1 MTLALAVRNLARNR
15 RRSLTTLAAI
25 VVGAVA
31 ILLFGGYTR
40 NIRYGL
46 QMGFV
51 RSSGHL
57 QIQHKDY
64 FLYGSGNP
72 AGYGIT
78 NYRHVM
84 DLVRHDPV
92 LAPMLT
98 VVTPTLQ
105 LGGIAGNFA
114 AGVSRTVIATGSD
127 IDGQNELRKWNDF
140 GFEGTPGN
148 LALTGTA
155 PNAAVV
161 GEGVARVLQL
171 CEPLHI
177 RSCPAPEGAATS
189 ASRSAGSGLPPDIA
203 ALADAEVPQKLQDSP
218 GAQVPGTSQG
228 IAPPSAVAGSP
239 RIELL
244 AATARGAPN
253 VASLAVIEADT
264 QAVKDLDDIYVAL
277 HLEQAQRLVYA
288 GDPPQVTSIIVQL
301 HHTAQIPAARARLEQ
316 LLRTTLE
323 DQPLEVQDYET
334 LNPTYGQTIG
344 FFAAIFGF
352 IAILIGVIVLFTVS
366 NTMSMAVVERTP
378 EIGTL
383 RAIGVRRSGIRKM
396 FMMEGI
402 LLGLAGSVLGIIVAL
417 VLAFLINHG
426 GITWTPPGRTDAVP
440 LTVRVWGEPKPML
453 GVAIALTLVTVVS
466 SWVPS
471 RRGARTNIVS
481 ALRHA

>member
-1 MTLALAVRNLARNR
+1 MMTLALAVRNLERNR
-15 RRSLTTLAAI
+15 RRSFMTLAAI
-25 VVGAVA
+25 IVGAVA

-51 RSSGHL
+51 RTSGHL

-72 AGYGIT
+72 AAYGIAD
-78 NYRHVM
+78 YRHVM
-84 DLVRHDPV
+84 DVVRADPV

-105 LGGIAGNFA
+105 LGGIAGNFE
-114 AGVSRTVIATGSD
+114 AGVSRTVLATGSD
-127 IDGQNELRKWNDF
+127 VAGQNALRQWNDF
-140 GFEGTPGN
+140 GFEGTPRP
-148 LALTGTA
+148 LALTDTA

-171 CEPLHI
+171 CGTLGVRH
-177 RSCPAPEGAATS
+177 CAAPNTTAQPGTPTS
-189 ASRSAGSGLPPDIA
+189 ALPPDLA
-203 ALADAEVPQKLQDSP
+203 ALSATESA
-218 GAQVPGTSQG
+218 GR
-228 IAPPSAVAGSP
+228 PPSHGA

-253 VASLAVIEADT
+253 VASLSVIKVESE
-264 QAVKDLDDIYVAL
+264 AVKELDDVYVAM
-277 HLEQAQRLVYA
+277 HLAQAQRLIY
-288 GDPPQVTSIIVQL
+288 GRDPPQVTAIIVQL
-301 HHTAQIPAARARLEQ
+301 HHTSQIPAARARLQQ
-316 LLRTTLE
+316 LLATTLKS
-323 DQPLEVQDYET
+323 DPLEVQDYET
-334 LNPTYGQTIG
+334 LNPYYGQTIG

-352 IAILIGVIVLFTVS
+352 ISILIGVIVLFTVG

-383 RAIGVRRSGIRKM
+383 RAIGLRRSGIRKM
-396 FMMEGI
+396 FMIEGM
-402 LLGLAGSVLGIIVAL
+402 LLGLVGSVLGIITAL

-426 GITWTPPGRTDAVP
+426 GITWTPPGRVDAVP
-440 LTVRVWGEPKPML
+440 LTVRLWGEPAPMIA
-453 GVAIALTLVTVVS
+453 VVIALTLVTVVS
-466 SWVPS
+466 SWIPS
-471 RRGARTNIVS
+471 RRGARINIVS

>member
-1 MTLALAVRNLARNR
+1 MTFALAIRNLERNR

-25 VVGAVA
+25 VVGTVA

-64 FLYGSGNP
+64 FLYGNGDP
-72 AGYGIT
+72 ASYGIAD
-78 NYRHVM
+78 YQHVM
-84 DLVRHDPV
+84 DVVRHDPE

-105 LGGIAGNFA
+105 LGGIAGNFG
-114 AGVSRTVIATGSD
+114 AGVSRTVLATGSD
-127 IDGQNELRKWNDF
+127 VDGQNELRKWNDF
-140 GFEGTPGN
+140 GFPGTPQP

-171 CEPLHI
+171 CAGLHI
-177 RSCPAPEGAATS
+177 PRCTGPHTTRNANSGDDTSDTNAFHPLPRDLAELSAADPAKPVG
-189 ASRSAGSGLPPDIA
+189 PD
-203 ALADAEVPQKLQDSP
+203 
-218 GAQVPGTSQG
+218 T
-228 IAPPSAVAGSP
+228 P

-253 VASLAVIEADT
+253 VASLSVIKAES
-264 QAVKDLDDIYVAL
+264 QAVKELDDVYVAL
-277 HLEQAQRLVYA
+277 HLAQAQRLIYG
-288 GDPPQVTSIIVQL
+288 GDRPRVTAILLQL
-301 HHTAQIPAARARLEQ
+301 HHTAQIPSARARLEY
-316 LLRTTLE
+316 LLATTLK
-323 DQPLEVQDYET
+323 DQPLEVHDYET
-334 LNPTYGQTIG
+334 LNPYYGQTVG

-352 IAILIGVIVLFTVS
+352 ISILIGVIVLFTVG

-383 RAIGVRRSGIRKM
+383 RAIGLRRSGIRKM
-396 FMMEGI
+396 FMVEGM
-402 LLGLAGSVLGIIVAL
+402 LLGLTGSVLGIIVSL

-426 GITWTPPGRTDAVP
+426 GITWTPPGRVDPVP
-440 LTVRVWGEPKPML
+440 LTVRVWGEPASMI
-453 GVAIALTLVTVVS
+453 GVMIALTLVALVS
-466 SWVPS
+466 SWIPS
-471 RRGARTNIVS
+471 RRGASINIVA

>member
-40 NIRYGL
+40 DIRYGL

-64 FLYGSGNP
+64 FLYGTGNP
-72 AGYGIT
+72 AAYGIA
-78 NYRHVM
+78 NYEQIIA
-84 DLVRHDPV
+84 LVRHDPV

-105 LGGIAGNFA
+105 LGGIAGNFE
-114 AGVSRTVIATGSD
+114 AGVSRTVIATGFD
-127 IDGQNELRKWNDF
+127 IEGQNELRKWNDF
-140 GFEGTPGN
+140 GFEGTPAA

-171 CEPLHI
+171 CGPLHI
-177 RSCPAPEGAATS
+177 KQCAAPEGVANAP
-189 ASRSAGSGLPPDIA
+189 SAGTGGPPPADVASLSSAAELEDSGSRI
-203 ALADAEVPQKLQDSP
+203 Q
-218 GAQVPGTSQG
+218 GA
-228 IAPPSAVAGSP
+228 

-253 VASLAVIEADT
+253 VASLSVIKAES
-264 QAVKDLDDIYVAL
+264 QPVKDLDDIYVEL
-277 HLEQAQRLVYA
+277 HLPQAQRLIYG
-288 GDPPQVTSIIVQL
+288 GDPPQVTAIIVQL

-316 LLRTTLE
+316 LLRTTLK
-323 DQPLEVQDYET
+323 DQPLEVHDYET
-334 LNPTYGQTIG
+334 LNPYYGQTIG

-352 IAILIGVIVLFTVS
+352 ISILIGVIVLFTVS

-383 RAIGVRRSGIRKM
+383 RAIGLRRSGIRKM
-396 FMMEGI
+396 FMLEGM
-402 LLGLAGSVLGIIVAL
+402 LLGLAGSVLGIAVAL

-426 GITWTPPGRTDAVP
+426 GITWTPPGRVDAVP
-440 LTVRVWGEPKPML
+440 LAVRVWGEPRPMI
-453 GVAIALTLVTVVS
+453 GVAVALTLVTLVS

-471 RRGARTNIVS
+471 RRGAKTNIVA

>member
-1 MTLALAVRNLARNR
+1 MMTFALAVRNLERNR

-25 VVGAVA
+25 IVGAVA

-72 AGYGIT
+72 AAYGIAD
-78 NYRHVM
+78 YQHVM
-84 DLVRHDPV
+84 KLVRQDPV
-92 LAPMLT
+92 LAPLTT

-105 LGGIAGNFA
+105 IGGIAGNFD

-127 IDGQNELRKWNDF
+127 IEGQNALRQWNDF
-140 GFEGTPGN
+140 GFEGTPAP

-155 PNAAVV
+155 PDAAVI
-161 GEGVARVLQL
+161 GAGVARVLQIAPSL
-171 CEPLHI
+171 GALHPTAKEVA
-177 RSCPAPEGAATS
+177 SQASDPAGAA
-189 ASRSAGSGLPPDIA
+189 LPRDLA
-203 ALADAEVPQKLQDSP
+203 ALSAAESAANPARAD
-218 GAQVPGTSQG
+218 T
-228 IAPPSAVAGSP
+228 

-253 VASLAVIEADT
+253 VASLSVVKVES
-264 QAVKDLDDIYVAL
+264 QAVKELDDIYVAM
-277 HLEQAQRLVYA
+277 HLGQAQRLVYG
-288 GDPPQVTSIIVQL
+288 GDPPQVTAIILQL
-301 HHTAQIPAARARLEQ
+301 HHTAQIPVARARLEH
-316 LLRTTLE
+316 LLATTLKG
-323 DQPLEVQDYET
+323 DALEVQDFET
-334 LNPTYGQTIG
+334 LNPYYGQTVA

-352 IAILIGVIVLFTVS
+352 ISILIGVIVLFTVS
-366 NTMSMAVVERTP
+366 NTMSMAVVERTA

-383 RAIGVRRSGIRKM
+383 RAIGLRRSGIRRM
-396 FMMEGI
+396 FMCEGM
-402 LLGLAGSVLGIIVAL
+402 LLGLAGSVLGIIAAL

-426 GITWTPPGRTDAVP
+426 GITWTPPGRVDAVP
-440 LTVRVWGEPKPML
+440 LTVRVWGEPAPMIGL
-453 GVAIALTLVTVVS
+453 VIALTLVTIVS
-466 SWVPS
+466 SWIPS
-471 RRGARTNIVS
+471 RRGARINIVT

>member
-40 NIRYGL
+40 DIRYGL

-64 FLYGSGNP
+64 FLYGTGNP
-72 AGYGIT
+72 AAYGIA
-78 NYRHVM
+78 NYEQIIA
-84 DLVRHDPV
+84 LVRHDPV

-105 LGGIAGNFA
+105 LGGIAGNFE
-114 AGVSRTVIATGSD
+114 AGVSRTVIATGFD

-140 GFEGTPGN
+140 GFEGTPAA

-171 CEPLHI
+171 CGPLRI
-177 RSCPAPEGAATS
+177 KQCAAPEGS
-189 ASRSAGSGLPPDIA
+189 GSR
-203 ALADAEVPQKLQDSP
+203 VQ
-218 GAQVPGTSQG
+218 GT
-228 IAPPSAVAGSP
+228 

-253 VASLAVIEADT
+253 VASLSVIKAES
-264 QAVKDLDDIYVAL
+264 QPVKDLDDIYVEL
-277 HLEQAQRLVYA
+277 HLPQAQRLIYG
-288 GDPPQVTSIIVQL
+288 GDPPQVTAIIVQL

-316 LLRTTLE
+316 LLRTTLKN
-323 DQPLEVQDYET
+323 QPLEVHDYET
-334 LNPTYGQTIG
+334 LNPYYGQTIG

-352 IAILIGVIVLFTVS
+352 ISILIGVIVLFTVS

-383 RAIGVRRSGIRKM
+383 RAIGLRRSGIRKM
-396 FMMEGI
+396 FMLEGM
-402 LLGLAGSVLGIIVAL
+402 LLGLAGSVLGIAVAL

-426 GITWTPPGRTDAVP
+426 GITWTPPGRVDAVP
-440 LTVRVWGEPKPML
+440 LAVRVWGEPRPMI
-453 GVAIALTLVTVVS
+453 GVAIALTLVTLVS

-471 RRGARTNIVS
+471 RRGAKTNIVA

>member
-1 MTLALAVRNLARNR
+1 MTLSLAIRNLARNR
-15 RRSLTTLAAI
+15 RRSITTLAAV

-64 FLYGSGNP
+64 FLYGTGDP
-72 AGYGIT
+72 AAYGVAD
-78 NYRHVM
+78 YQHVM
-84 DLVRHDPV
+84 DVVRHDPV

-114 AGVSRTVIATGSD
+114 AGASRTVIATGSD
-127 IDGQNELRKWNDF
+127 VQGQNELRKWNDF
-140 GFEGTPGN
+140 GYRDTEKP

-171 CEPLHI
+171 CGAL
-177 RSCPAPEGAATS
+177 RVNRCAAPATPG
-189 ASRSAGSGLPPDIA
+189 SRSGSSANIA
-203 ALADAEVPQKLQDSP
+203 MPSDLTQLSNAEVAES
-218 GAQVPGTSQG
+218 GRVPDT
-228 IAPPSAVAGSP
+228 

-253 VASLAVIEADT
+253 VASLSVVKAEG
-264 QAVKDLDDIYVAL
+264 QAVKELDDVFVSL
-277 HLEQAQRLVYA
+277 HLAQAQRLIYG
-288 GDPPQVTSIIVQL
+288 GDPPQVTAIILQL
-301 HHTAQIPAARARLEQ
+301 RHTSQIPAARARLQ
-316 LLRTTLE
+316 YLLTTSLE
-323 DQPLEVQDYET
+323 SQPLEVQDYET
-334 LNPTYGQTIG
+334 LNPSYGQTIG

-352 IAILIGVIVLFTVS
+352 ISILIGVIVLFTVG

-383 RAIGVRRSGIRKM
+383 RAVGLRRSGVRKM
-396 FMMEGI
+396 FMLEGM
-402 LLGLAGSVLGIIVAL
+402 LLGLAGSTLGILAAL
-417 VLAFLINHG
+417 ILAFLINHSG
-426 GITWTPPGRTDAVP
+426 LSWTPPGRVHAIP
-440 LTVRVWGEPKPML
+440 LTVRVWGELAPMIN
-453 GVAIALTLVTVVS
+453 VAIGLTLVTLVS
-466 SWVPS
+466 SWIPS
-471 RRGARTNIVS
+471 RRGARINIVA

>member
-1 MTLALAVRNLARNR
+1 MTFALAVRNLERNR

-40 NIRYGL
+40 NIKYGL

-64 FLYGSGNP
+64 FLYGSGDP
-72 AGYGIT
+72 AAYGIAD
-78 NYRHVM
+78 YQHVM
-84 DLVRHDPV
+84 DVVRHDPV

-114 AGVSRTVIATGSD
+114 AGVSRTVIATGTD
-127 IDGQNELRKWNDF
+127 VAGQNELRKWNDF
-140 GFEGTPGN
+140 GFGGTPSP
-148 LALTGTA
+148 LPLTGTA
-155 PNAAVV
+155 ANAAVV

-171 CEPLHI
+171 CGPLHVPHCATPTPTPTQA
-177 RSCPAPEGAATS
+177 RAGVASRGNVSVSNALPLDLAELSNTEAATS
-189 ASRSAGSGLPPDIA
+189 PHARD
-203 ALADAEVPQKLQDSP
+203 V
-218 GAQVPGTSQG
+218 
-228 IAPPSAVAGSP
+228 

-253 VASLAVIEADT
+253 VASLSVVKAES

-277 HLEQAQRLVYA
+277 HLSQAQRLIYG
-288 GDPPQVTSIIVQL
+288 GDPPQVTAIIVQL
-301 HHTAQIPAARARLEQ
+301 HHTAQIPAARARLQ
-316 LLRTTLE
+316 QILATTLK
-323 DQPLEVQDYET
+323 DQPLEVHDYET
-334 LNPTYGQTIG
+334 LNPYYGQTIG

-352 IAILIGVIVLFTVS
+352 IAILIGVIVLFTVG

-396 FMMEGI
+396 FMIEGM
-402 LLGLAGSVLGIIVAL
+402 LLGLAGSLLGIVVAL
-417 VLAFLINHG
+417 GLAFLINHG
-426 GITWTPPGRTDAVP
+426 GITWTPPGRVDPVP
-440 LTVRVWGEPKPML
+440 LTVRVWGEPAPMV
-453 GVAIALTLVTVVS
+453 GVVIALTCVTLVS
-466 SWVPS
+466 SWIPA
-471 RRGARTNIVS
+471 RRGARINIVR

>member
-1 MTLALAVRNLARNR
+1 MSFSLAIRNLERNR

-25 VVGAVA
+25 IVGTVA
-31 ILLFGGYTR
+31 ILMFGGYTR

-51 RSSGHL
+51 RTSGHL

-64 FLYGSGNP
+64 FLYGSGDP
-72 AGYGIT
+72 AAYGISD
-78 NYRHVM
+78 YQHVM
-84 DLVRHDPV
+84 DVVRHDPV

-114 AGVSRTVIATGSD
+114 AGVSRTVLATGSD

-140 GFEGTPGN
+140 GFPGTPGP

-171 CEPLHI
+171 CGPLHI
-177 RSCPAPEGAATS
+177 NRCATPNTS
-189 ASRSAGSGLPPDIA
+189 NPSEHDTQPSLPPDLA
-203 ALADAEVPQKLQDSP
+203 AL
-218 GAQVPGTSQG
+218 
-228 IAPPSAVAGSP
+228 SAVATPTTPQSDTP

-253 VASLAVIEADT
+253 VASLSVIKADN
-264 QAVKDLDDIYVAL
+264 QAVKELDDVYVAL
-277 HLEQAQRLVYA
+277 HLAQAQRLVYG
-288 GDPPQVTSIIVQL
+288 GDPPKVTAIVIQL
-301 HHTAQIPAARARLEQ
+301 RHTAQIPAARARLEH
-316 LLRTTLE
+316 LLATTLKE
-323 DQPLEVQDYET
+323 QPLQVHDYET
-334 LNPTYGQTIG
+334 LNPYYGQTIG

-352 IAILIGVIVLFTVS
+352 ISILIGVIVLFTVG

-383 RAIGVRRSGIRKM
+383 RAIGLRRSGIRNM
-396 FMMEGI
+396 FMVEGM
-402 LLGLAGSVLGIIVAL
+402 LLGLAGSLLGILVA
-417 VLAFLINHG
+417 VILAFLINHG
-426 GITWTPPGRTDAVP
+426 GVTWTPPGRLDPVP
-440 LTVRVWGEPKPML
+440 LTVRVWGEPTPMI
-453 GVAIALTLVTVVS
+453 GVVIALTFVTLIS
-466 SWVPS
+466 SWIPS
-471 RRGARTNIVS
+471 RRGASINIVS